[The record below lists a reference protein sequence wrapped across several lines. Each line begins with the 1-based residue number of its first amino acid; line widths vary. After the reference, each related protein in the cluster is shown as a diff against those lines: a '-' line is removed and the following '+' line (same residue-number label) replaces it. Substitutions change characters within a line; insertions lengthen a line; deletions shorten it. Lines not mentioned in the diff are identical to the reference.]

1 MRKVFVI
8 IPALVLLTFAASAS
22 AQTRR
27 TRPVATSTAP
37 AALLAQLPAS
47 DAVVAVDVK
56 RLLAEGLPR
65 AYANNA
71 EELAR
76 VNTDIDKFKTQT
88 GLDARQFE
96 RLAVGARYGK
106 APSGATTVETVA
118 VARGAFNMSNIVS
131 AARLASKGN
140 FQEQKYGGKSIYVFR
155 LDDQVKLLGLFN
167 MRLTELAISALDSNT
182 LAVGKTARVREAIDA
197 AAGRGRVSAEIA
209 GLATRTPDALVGLGG
224 KLPPGATENL
234 GFLSQEFSRSI
245 AAIRLFCGSVAA
257 TTNGFQMLTVLLT
270 GDAGSAKSL
279 SQTVTQLKGFAPMIG
294 TFVRGQE
301 KARLLRGVVE
311 NTRVSS
317 QGNEVQ
323 ISLDLAENE
332 LAALIQAF

>member
-1 MRKVFVI
+1 MKKVFVI
-8 IPALVLLTFAASAS
+8 IPALAVLTLAVSVS

-27 TRPVATSTAP
+27 SRPAAASSAP
-37 AALLAQLPAS
+37 AGLLAQLPAS

-56 RLLAEGLPR
+56 RLLGEGLPR

-76 VNTDIDKFKTQT
+76 VNGEIDKFKTQT
-88 GLDARQFE
+88 GIDARQFE
-96 RLAVGARYGK
+96 RLAAGARYGK
-106 APSGATTVETVA
+106 APSGATTVEAVA

-131 AARLASKGN
+131 AARLASKAN
-140 FQEQKYGGKSIYVFR
+140 VQEQKYGGKSIYVFR

-167 MRLTELAISALDSNT
+167 VRLTELAVAALDANT
-182 LAVGKTARVREAIDA
+182 LAVGKTERVREAVDA

-209 GLATRTPDALVGLGG
+209 SLATRTPGALVGLGG

-234 GFLSQEFSRSI
+234 GFLSPEISRSI
-245 AAIRLFCGSVAA
+245 ASIRLFSGSVAA
-257 TTNGFQMLTVLLT
+257 TMNGFQMLTVLLT
-270 GDAGSAKSL
+270 GDAGSAKNL
-279 SQTVTQLKGFAPMIG
+279 SQTITGLKGFAPMIG

-311 NTRVSS
+311 STRVSA

-323 ISLDLAENE
+323 LSLDLAEND